1 MTETG
6 TPDKPAQTI
15 QQLRSLLNHAMAA
28 DRHRLRRELE
38 SCKNNESRIAE
49 AGVKIAESVEL
60 RRIRLE
66 KLPVPSYPEEL
77 PITSRKDEI
86 VQAIKE
92 NQVII
97 LAGET
102 GSGKS
107 TQIPKMCLEA
117 GRGVDGQIGCTQ
129 PRRIAAVSLASRVA
143 EELGDTGSGETSLVA
158 SKIRFQEKGSSA
170 AYIKFMTDG
179 ILLAETQGDRFLNRY
194 DTLIIDEAH
203 ERSLNI
209 DLILGYLNTL
219 LKKRRDLKLI
229 ITSATIDT
237 AKFSRA
243 FGNAPIFEVSGRTY
257 PVDIIYRDDP
267 LRNSEEGSYVEQ
279 AAGAVEEICRTSREG
294 DILVFMPTE
303 ADIRETCELIERA
316 SLPSL
321 TVLPLFARLT
331 SAAQSRIFSSCPGRK
346 VVVAT
351 NVAETSITIPG
362 IVYVV
367 DTGLARISAYSPASR
382 TTSLPIQPVAR
393 SSADQRKGRAGRVRP
408 GVCIRLYSEE
418 DYLSRDEFTKPEILR
433 DNLADIILRMVSL
446 NLGDI
451 EKFPFI
457 DKPSTRHL
465 NDGIGMLRELDALKK
480 STRGQL
486 QLTRHGQLMSRLPL
500 DPRFSR
506 MLIEAAEQDILRDA
520 AVVVAGLTIQDPRE
534 RPQNEESKADSIHEK
549 YLDQDSDFVSSLN
562 IWEEYHNVWRQT
574 RSQGKMRKYCK
585 QNYLSYRRMKEW
597 RDIHLQIT
605 SLLKEQGYSLK
616 QPVLPKTAE
625 KSSQKP
631 VKKGEPSPW
640 YTALH
645 VSILTGLL
653 SNIAEKKE
661 KNIYTAAKNREA
673 MIFPGSGLFGRGPA
687 WMVAAEMVRT
697 SRLYARGCGMILPG
711 WLERIASQQ
720 CTYSYHGAQWAEK
733 QMEVRAVEQVRLY
746 GLLIDAGRAVPYGP
760 IRPVEASDI
769 FIREGIMPGRYD
781 KRRIHR
787 LFPVL
792 KRNLDTIQGVL
803 RLEEKLRRR
812 DIFCGDEEIFRFYR
826 ERLPSEVF
834 DFKSLELFLNKQ
846 EKGQKLLELTRGDI
860 MLYNPDGEVLAH
872 FPSETEINGHRIQLE
887 YVFDPQRPDDGITA
901 LIPERISRDLTTP
914 VFEWL
919 VPGLFEE
926 KLTAMMKTLPKEFR
940 RRLAPVAETAS
951 RIAADM
957 PRTTS
962 ERLASSLSR
971 YINSEFGMLIPES
984 AWDEDSLP
992 PHLKMRFTIV
1002 DARGGRLTE
1011 GRDSEVLTST
1021 GPSKHL
1027 ESSLEKLK
1035 DSWEIEE
1042 IRVWDFQEIPER
1054 VEGVDGLPAFP
1065 ALTPEQGRVALRL
1078 YLNADEAAAVHPEGL
1093 ARLIYR
1099 SFADILKTFRDEFM
1113 LTKQDQMKVLPL
1125 GGLDAFNRGL
1135 WECITTRIFK
1145 QNIRTREEYEQFT
1158 ASIKPELYTAVK
1170 ELYHPAIRVL
1180 ECYTEVRTTLARLE
1194 EKESRRPGLKRFL
1207 STRRK
1212 ELENLIPGDY
1222 YQRYSAD
1229 EIRELPRFL
1238 KALQTRIMRGAENPA
1253 ADAEK
1258 AGSLI
1263 PYLVW
1268 YKDAM
1273 DDAKKSGG
1281 QSFARKTALKEYRWA
1296 VEEYKVQ
1303 LFAQELGTRI
1313 KISPQRLDKRIQAI
1327 EEML

>member
-1 MTETG
+1 MTQTETPEPQAP
-6 TPDKPAQTI
+6 TL
-15 QQLRSLLNHAMAA
+15 QQLRSLLKHTMTA
-28 DRHRLRRELE
+28 DRHRLKRELDTGRGE
-38 SCKNNESRIAE
+38 AE
-49 AGVKIAESVEL
+49 KLAETGRKIADSVEIRRL
-60 RRIRLE
+60 RL
-66 KLPVPSYPEEL
+66 KNLPVPAYPEEL

-86 VQAIKE
+86 VKAIRE

-129 PRRIAAVSLASRVA
+129 PRRLAAVSLAARVE
-143 EELGDTGSGETSLVA
+143 EELSGADTSESSLVA
-158 SKIRFQEKGSSA
+158 SKIRFQEKGSPE

-179 ILLAETQGDRFLNRY
+179 ILLAETQSDRFLNRY

-209 DLILGYLNTL
+209 DLILGILNTL

-237 AKFSRA
+237 EKFSRA

-257 PVDIIYRDDP
+257 PVDVIYRDEP
-267 LRNSEEGSYVEQ
+267 SRNSEENSYVEQ
-279 AAGAVEEICRTSREG
+279 AAAAVEEICRTSREG

-316 SLPSL
+316 SLPST

-331 SAAQSRIFSSCPGRK
+331 SAAQNRIFSSCPGRK

-418 DYLSRDEFTKPEILR
+418 DYLSREEFTKPEILR

-446 NLGDI
+446 NLGDV

-465 NDGIGMLRELDALKK
+465 NDGIGMLRELGALNK
-480 STRGQL
+480 SIKGDL
-486 QLTRHGQLMSRLPL
+486 QLSRQGRLMSRLPL

-506 MLIEAAEQDILRDA
+506 MLIEAAEQNIVRDA
-520 AVVVAGLTIQDPRE
+520 AVVVAALTIQDPRE

-549 YLDQDSDFVSSLN
+549 FLDADSDFVTSLN
-562 IWEEYHNVWRQT
+562 IWDEYHNVWRQT

-616 QPVLPKTAE
+616 TPVLARIPE
-625 KSSQKP
+625 
-631 VKKGEPSPW
+631 KKGEQSPW

-661 KNIYTAAKNREA
+661 KNIYTATKNREA

-687 WMVAAEMVRT
+687 WLVAAEMVRT
-697 SRLYARGCGMILPG
+697 SRLYARGCGMIMPG

-720 CTYSYHGAQWAEK
+720 CSYSYHGAQWAEK

-746 GLLIDAGRAVPYGP
+746 GLLIDPGRAVPYGP
-760 IRPVEASDI
+760 LRPAEASDI
-769 FIREGIMPGRYD
+769 FIREGIMTGRYD

-792 KRNLDTIQGVL
+792 KQNMDTINGVL
-803 RLEEKLRRR
+803 RLEEKMRRR
-812 DIFCGDEEIFRFYR
+812 DIFCGEEDIFRFYR
-826 ERLPSEVF
+826 ERLPADVY
-834 DFKSLELFLNKQ
+834 DFKSLELFQKQ
-846 EKGQKLLELTRGDI
+846 QKGGKKLLELKREDI
-860 MLYNPDGEVLAH
+860 MLYNPDREVLSH

-940 RRLAPVAETAS
+940 RRLAPVAETAA

-962 ERLASSLSR
+962 ERLATSLSR

-984 AWDEDSLP
+984 AWDEESLP

-1002 DARGGRLTE
+1002 DARGGYLTE
-1011 GRDSEVLTST
+1011 GRDSEVLTNT

-1035 DSWEIEE
+1035 DSWELEE
-1042 IRVWDFQEIPER
+1042 VRIWDFQEIPER
-1054 VEGVDGLPAFP
+1054 VESEDGLPAFP

-1078 YLNADEAAAVHPEGL
+1078 YLNAEEAAAIHPEGV

-1099 SFADILKTFRDEFM
+1099 SFADILKTFRDEYM
-1113 LTKQDQMKVLPL
+1113 LTRQDQMKVLPL

-1145 QNIRTREEYEQFT
+1145 RNIRTREEYESFST
-1158 ASIKPELYTAVK
+1158 AIKPELYSAVK
-1170 ELYHPAIRVL
+1170 ELYQPALRVL
-1180 ECYTEVRTTLARLE
+1180 DCYTDVRTTLARLE

-1207 STRRK
+1207 ATRRK
-1212 ELENLIPGDY
+1212 ELGNLIPADY
-1222 YQRYSAD
+1222 YQRYAAE

-1238 KALQTRIMRGAENPA
+1238 KALQTRIQRGAENPG
-1253 ADAEK
+1253 ADTEK

-1263 PYLVW
+1263 PYLIW
-1268 YKDAM
+1268 YKETMEEARQ
-1273 DDAKKSGG
+1273 SGG
-1281 QSFARKTALKEYRWA
+1281 RSFAREKALKEYRWA

-1313 KISPQRLDKRIQAI
+1313 KISPQRLDKRIQTI